1 MDAVKYDSH
10 MNLSYQLTMKS
21 KPSYYV
27 MDNPVTLNIAR
38 LQTAIE
44 APRYKITE
52 QECESVDSIREAIL
66 AFAI

>member
-10 MNLSYQLTMKS
+10 MNLSYQLTMKL

-38 LQTAIE
+38 LQAAIE

>member
-27 MDNPVTLNIAR
+27 MDNPVTLDIAR
-38 LQTAIE
+38 LQAAID

-52 QECESVDSIREAIL
+52 KECESVDSIREAIL
-66 AFAI
+66 AFAT